1 MALSFEERANR
12 AWEELSIQDNFIF
25 LRVMQ
30 NKDLCKRL
38 IERILHI
45 KIRDLSYP
53 YTEKTIDLRLDS
65 KAVRLDVYV
74 EDEAGTVYN
83 IEMQTA
89 KGADGA
95 LAKRTRYYQA
105 MSDMDLIGKGVYYD
119 QLRQTYII
127 FVCTFDLFGLE
138 QRIYT
143 FRNTCVELPELEL
156 GDGATKIFL
165 NAKGL
170 KGAVD
175 ADLDG
180 FLRYVN
186 GKAVQGQFAEALA
199 KEVERVKIQ
208 KEARREYM
216 TLYMQYQQYHR
227 DGLEAGRR
235 EGMREGRREGL
246 REGRREGVLDMARSL
261 LALNVPIDVIEQSS
275 GMTRAEI
282 LALQETASEQG
293 ERIV

>member
-1 MALSFEERANR
+1 M
-12 AWEELSIQDNFIF
+12 
-25 LRVMQ
+25 
-30 NKDLCKRL
+30 
-38 IERILHI
+38 
-45 KIRDLSYP
+45 
-53 YTEKTIDLRLDS
+53 
-65 KAVRLDVYV
+65 
-74 EDEAGTVYN
+74 
-83 IEMQTA
+83 
-89 KGADGA
+89 
-95 LAKRTRYYQA
+95 
-105 MSDMDLIGKGVYYD
+105 
-119 QLRQTYII
+119 
-127 FVCTFDLFGLE
+127 
-138 QRIYT
+138 
-143 FRNTCVELPELEL
+143 EL

-235 EGMREGRREGL
+235 EGRREGL

-275 GMTRAEI
+275 VMTRAEI
-282 LALQETASEQG
+282 LALQETAPEQG
-293 ERIV
+293 ETHRVI

>member
-1 MALSFEERANR
+1 M
-12 AWEELSIQDNFIF
+12 
-25 LRVMQ
+25 
-30 NKDLCKRL
+30 
-38 IERILHI
+38 
-45 KIRDLSYP
+45 
-53 YTEKTIDLRLDS
+53 
-65 KAVRLDVYV
+65 
-74 EDEAGTVYN
+74 
-83 IEMQTA
+83 
-89 KGADGA
+89 
-95 LAKRTRYYQA
+95 
-105 MSDMDLIGKGVYYD
+105 
-119 QLRQTYII
+119 
-127 FVCTFDLFGLE
+127 
-138 QRIYT
+138 
-143 FRNTCVELPELEL
+143 EL

-175 ADLDG
+175 ADLEG

-186 GKAVQGQFAEALA
+186 GKVVQGQFAEALA

-235 EGMREGRREGL
+235 EGLQEGL

-261 LALNVPIDVIEQSS
+261 LALNVPIDVIAQSS

-282 LALQETASEQG
+282 LALQETAPEQG
-293 ERIV
+293 ETHRVI

>member
-1 MALSFEERANR
+1 M
-12 AWEELSIQDNFIF
+12 
-25 LRVMQ
+25 
-30 NKDLCKRL
+30 
-38 IERILHI
+38 
-45 KIRDLSYP
+45 
-53 YTEKTIDLRLDS
+53 
-65 KAVRLDVYV
+65 
-74 EDEAGTVYN
+74 
-83 IEMQTA
+83 
-89 KGADGA
+89 
-95 LAKRTRYYQA
+95 
-105 MSDMDLIGKGVYYD
+105 
-119 QLRQTYII
+119 
-127 FVCTFDLFGLE
+127 
-138 QRIYT
+138 
-143 FRNTCVELPELEL
+143 EL

-170 KGAVD
+170 KGVVD
-175 ADLDG
+175 ADLEG

-186 GKAVQGQFAEALA
+186 GKVVQGQFAEALA

-235 EGMREGRREGL
+235 EGLREGL

-282 LALQETASEQG
+282 LALQETAPEQG
-293 ERIV
+293 ETHRVI

>member
-1 MALSFEERANR
+1 M
-12 AWEELSIQDNFIF
+12 
-25 LRVMQ
+25 
-30 NKDLCKRL
+30 
-38 IERILHI
+38 
-45 KIRDLSYP
+45 
-53 YTEKTIDLRLDS
+53 
-65 KAVRLDVYV
+65 
-74 EDEAGTVYN
+74 
-83 IEMQTA
+83 
-89 KGADGA
+89 
-95 LAKRTRYYQA
+95 
-105 MSDMDLIGKGVYYD
+105 
-119 QLRQTYII
+119 
-127 FVCTFDLFGLE
+127 
-138 QRIYT
+138 
-143 FRNTCVELPELEL
+143 EL

-175 ADLDG
+175 ADLEG

-186 GKAVQGQFAEALA
+186 GKVVQGQFAEALA

-235 EGMREGRREGL
+235 EGLREGLREGR

-261 LALNVPIDVIEQSS
+261 LALNVPIDVIAQSS

-282 LALQETASEQG
+282 LALQETAPEQG
-293 ERIV
+293 ETHRVI

>member
-1 MALSFEERANR
+1 M
-12 AWEELSIQDNFIF
+12 
-25 LRVMQ
+25 
-30 NKDLCKRL
+30 
-38 IERILHI
+38 
-45 KIRDLSYP
+45 
-53 YTEKTIDLRLDS
+53 
-65 KAVRLDVYV
+65 
-74 EDEAGTVYN
+74 
-83 IEMQTA
+83 
-89 KGADGA
+89 
-95 LAKRTRYYQA
+95 
-105 MSDMDLIGKGVYYD
+105 
-119 QLRQTYII
+119 
-127 FVCTFDLFGLE
+127 
-138 QRIYT
+138 
-143 FRNTCVELPELEL
+143 EL

-175 ADLDG
+175 ADLEG

-186 GKAVQGQFAEALA
+186 GKVVQGQFAEALA

-235 EGMREGRREGL
+235 EGLREGR

-261 LALNVPIDVIEQSS
+261 LALNVPIDVIAQSS

-282 LALQETASEQG
+282 LALQETAPEQG
-293 ERIV
+293 ETHRVI

>member
-1 MALSFEERANR
+1 MR
-12 AWEELSIQDNFIF
+12 
-25 LRVMQ
+25 
-30 NKDLCKRL
+30 
-38 IERILHI
+38 
-45 KIRDLSYP
+45 
-53 YTEKTIDLRLDS
+53 
-65 KAVRLDVYV
+65 
-74 EDEAGTVYN
+74 GTVFLVSGEKKRYN
-83 IEMQTA
+83 
-89 KGADGA
+89 
-95 LAKRTRYYQA
+95 
-105 MSDMDLIGKGVYYD
+105 
-119 QLRQTYII
+119 
-127 FVCTFDLFGLE
+127 
-138 QRIYT
+138 T
-143 FRNTCVELPELEL
+143 FRNTCVELPTLEL

-175 ADLDG
+175 ADLEG

-186 GKAVQGQFAEALA
+186 GKVVQGQFAEALA

-235 EGMREGRREGL
+235 EGLREGR

-261 LALNVPIDVIEQSS
+261 LALNVPIDVIAQSS

-282 LALQETASEQG
+282 LALQETAPEQG
-293 ERIV
+293 ETHRVI

>member
-1 MALSFEERANR
+1 MR
-12 AWEELSIQDNFIF
+12 
-25 LRVMQ
+25 
-30 NKDLCKRL
+30 
-38 IERILHI
+38 
-45 KIRDLSYP
+45 
-53 YTEKTIDLRLDS
+53 
-65 KAVRLDVYV
+65 
-74 EDEAGTVYN
+74 GTVFLVSGEKKRYN
-83 IEMQTA
+83 
-89 KGADGA
+89 
-95 LAKRTRYYQA
+95 
-105 MSDMDLIGKGVYYD
+105 
-119 QLRQTYII
+119 
-127 FVCTFDLFGLE
+127 
-138 QRIYT
+138 T
-143 FRNTCVELPELEL
+143 FRNTCVELPALEL

-175 ADLDG
+175 ADLEG

-186 GKAVQGQFAEALA
+186 GKVVQGQFAEALA

-235 EGMREGRREGL
+235 EGLREGR
-246 REGRREGVLDMARSL
+246 REGRREGVLDMTRSL

-282 LALQETASEQG
+282 LALQETAPEQG
-293 ERIV
+293 ETHRVI

>member
-1 MALSFEERANR
+1 M
-12 AWEELSIQDNFIF
+12 
-25 LRVMQ
+25 
-30 NKDLCKRL
+30 
-38 IERILHI
+38 
-45 KIRDLSYP
+45 
-53 YTEKTIDLRLDS
+53 
-65 KAVRLDVYV
+65 
-74 EDEAGTVYN
+74 
-83 IEMQTA
+83 
-89 KGADGA
+89 
-95 LAKRTRYYQA
+95 
-105 MSDMDLIGKGVYYD
+105 
-119 QLRQTYII
+119 
-127 FVCTFDLFGLE
+127 
-138 QRIYT
+138 
-143 FRNTCVELPELEL
+143 EL

-235 EGMREGRREGL
+235 EGRREGL

-282 LALQETASEQG
+282 LALQETAPEQG
-293 ERIV
+293 ETHRVI

>member
-1 MALSFEERANR
+1 M
-12 AWEELSIQDNFIF
+12 
-25 LRVMQ
+25 
-30 NKDLCKRL
+30 
-38 IERILHI
+38 
-45 KIRDLSYP
+45 
-53 YTEKTIDLRLDS
+53 
-65 KAVRLDVYV
+65 
-74 EDEAGTVYN
+74 
-83 IEMQTA
+83 
-89 KGADGA
+89 
-95 LAKRTRYYQA
+95 
-105 MSDMDLIGKGVYYD
+105 
-119 QLRQTYII
+119 
-127 FVCTFDLFGLE
+127 
-138 QRIYT
+138 
-143 FRNTCVELPELEL
+143 EL

-175 ADLDG
+175 ADLEG

-186 GKAVQGQFAEALA
+186 GKVVQGQFAEALA

-235 EGMREGRREGL
+235 EGLREGR
-246 REGRREGVLDMARSL
+246 REGRREGVLDMTRSL

-282 LALQETASEQG
+282 LALQETAPEQG
-293 ERIV
+293 ETHRVI

>member
-1 MALSFEERANR
+1 MEDLPTQCGQKRCVKMAVLNLSV
-12 AWEELSIQDNFIF
+12 LP
-25 LRVMQ
+25 
-30 NKDLCKRL
+30 KDLCKRL

-53 YTEKTIDLRLDS
+53 HTEKTIDLRLDS

-105 MSDMDLIGKGVYYD
+105 MIDLDLIGKGVYYD

-143 FRNTCVELPELEL
+143 FRNTCVELPALEL

-175 ADLDG
+175 ADLEG

-186 GKAVQGQFAEALA
+186 GKVVQGQFAEALA

-235 EGMREGRREGL
+235 EGRREGL
-246 REGRREGVLDMARSL
+246 REGRREGRREGVLDMARSL

-282 LALQETASEQG
+282 LALQETAPEQG
-293 ERIV
+293 ETDRVI

>member
-1 MALSFEERANR
+1 MEDLPTQCGQKRCVKMAVLNLSV
-12 AWEELSIQDNFIF
+12 LP
-25 LRVMQ
+25 
-30 NKDLCKRL
+30 KDLCKRL

-53 YTEKTIDLRLDS
+53 HTEKTIDLRLDS

-105 MSDMDLIGKGVYYD
+105 MIDLDLIGKGVYYD

-143 FRNTCVELPELEL
+143 FRNTCVELPALEL

-175 ADLDG
+175 ADLEG

-186 GKAVQGQFAEALA
+186 GKVVQGQFAEALA

-227 DGLEAGRR
+227 DGLEA
-235 EGMREGRREGL
+235 GRREGL

-282 LALQETASEQG
+282 LALQETAPEQG
-293 ERIV
+293 ETDRVI

>member
-1 MALSFEERANR
+1 M
-12 AWEELSIQDNFIF
+12 
-25 LRVMQ
+25 
-30 NKDLCKRL
+30 
-38 IERILHI
+38 
-45 KIRDLSYP
+45 
-53 YTEKTIDLRLDS
+53 
-65 KAVRLDVYV
+65 
-74 EDEAGTVYN
+74 
-83 IEMQTA
+83 
-89 KGADGA
+89 
-95 LAKRTRYYQA
+95 
-105 MSDMDLIGKGVYYD
+105 
-119 QLRQTYII
+119 
-127 FVCTFDLFGLE
+127 
-138 QRIYT
+138 
-143 FRNTCVELPELEL
+143 
-156 GDGATKIFL
+156 
-165 NAKGL
+165 

-235 EGMREGRREGL
+235 EGRREGL

-282 LALQETASEQG
+282 LALQETACDQG

>member
-1 MALSFEERANR
+1 M
-12 AWEELSIQDNFIF
+12 
-25 LRVMQ
+25 
-30 NKDLCKRL
+30 
-38 IERILHI
+38 
-45 KIRDLSYP
+45 
-53 YTEKTIDLRLDS
+53 
-65 KAVRLDVYV
+65 
-74 EDEAGTVYN
+74 
-83 IEMQTA
+83 
-89 KGADGA
+89 
-95 LAKRTRYYQA
+95 
-105 MSDMDLIGKGVYYD
+105 
-119 QLRQTYII
+119 
-127 FVCTFDLFGLE
+127 
-138 QRIYT
+138 
-143 FRNTCVELPELEL
+143 EL

-175 ADLDG
+175 ADLEG

-186 GKAVQGQFAEALA
+186 GKVVQGQFAEALA

-235 EGMREGRREGL
+235 EGLREGR

-261 LALNVPIDVIEQSS
+261 LALNVPIDVIAQSS

-282 LALQETASEQG
+282 LALQETTPEQG
-293 ERIV
+293 ETHRVI

>member
-1 MALSFEERANR
+1 MR
-12 AWEELSIQDNFIF
+12 
-25 LRVMQ
+25 
-30 NKDLCKRL
+30 
-38 IERILHI
+38 
-45 KIRDLSYP
+45 
-53 YTEKTIDLRLDS
+53 
-65 KAVRLDVYV
+65 
-74 EDEAGTVYN
+74 GTVFLVSGEKKRYN
-83 IEMQTA
+83 
-89 KGADGA
+89 
-95 LAKRTRYYQA
+95 
-105 MSDMDLIGKGVYYD
+105 
-119 QLRQTYII
+119 
-127 FVCTFDLFGLE
+127 
-138 QRIYT
+138 T
-143 FRNTCVELPELEL
+143 FRNTCVELPTLEL

-186 GKAVQGQFAEALA
+186 GKAVQGQFAEALS

-235 EGMREGRREGL
+235 EGLREGR
-246 REGRREGVLDMARSL
+246 REGRREGVLDMTRSL

-282 LALQETASEQG
+282 LALQETAPEQG
-293 ERIV
+293 ETHRVI

>member
-1 MALSFEERANR
+1 MKD
-12 AWEELSIQDNFIF
+12 W
-25 LRVMQ
+25 
-30 NKDLCKRL
+30 KDLTISDDYMFKLIIKRKRICKQML
-38 IERILHI
+38 ERILHI
-45 KIRDLSYP
+45 EIEDLSYVG
-53 YTEKTIDLRLDS
+53 TEKVLIPVYGS
-65 KAVRLDVYV
+65 KGVRMDVYV
-74 EDEAGTVYN
+74 KDGKGTIYN
-83 IEMQTA
+83 IEMQVR
-89 KGADGA
+89 KPEGDG

-105 MSDMDLIGKGVYYD
+105 MIDMDLIGKGVYYD

-175 ADLDG
+175 ADLEG

-186 GKAVQGQFAEALA
+186 GKVAQGQFAEALA

-246 REGRREGVLDMARSL
+246 REGRREGLREGRREGVLDMARSL

>member
-1 MALSFEERANR
+1 M
-12 AWEELSIQDNFIF
+12 
-25 LRVMQ
+25 
-30 NKDLCKRL
+30 
-38 IERILHI
+38 
-45 KIRDLSYP
+45 
-53 YTEKTIDLRLDS
+53 
-65 KAVRLDVYV
+65 
-74 EDEAGTVYN
+74 
-83 IEMQTA
+83 
-89 KGADGA
+89 
-95 LAKRTRYYQA
+95 
-105 MSDMDLIGKGVYYD
+105 
-119 QLRQTYII
+119 
-127 FVCTFDLFGLE
+127 
-138 QRIYT
+138 
-143 FRNTCVELPELEL
+143 EL

-175 ADLDG
+175 TDLDG

-235 EGMREGRREGL
+235 EGRREGL

-282 LALQETASEQG
+282 LALQETAPDQG
-293 ERIV
+293 ETDRVI

>member
-1 MALSFEERANR
+1 M
-12 AWEELSIQDNFIF
+12 
-25 LRVMQ
+25 
-30 NKDLCKRL
+30 
-38 IERILHI
+38 
-45 KIRDLSYP
+45 
-53 YTEKTIDLRLDS
+53 
-65 KAVRLDVYV
+65 
-74 EDEAGTVYN
+74 
-83 IEMQTA
+83 
-89 KGADGA
+89 
-95 LAKRTRYYQA
+95 
-105 MSDMDLIGKGVYYD
+105 
-119 QLRQTYII
+119 
-127 FVCTFDLFGLE
+127 
-138 QRIYT
+138 
-143 FRNTCVELPELEL
+143 PELEL

-175 ADLDG
+175 ADLEG

-186 GKAVQGQFAEALA
+186 GKVVQGQFAEALA

-235 EGMREGRREGL
+235 EGLREGR

-261 LALNVPIDVIEQSS
+261 LALNVPIDVIAQSS

-282 LALQETASEQG
+282 LALQETTPEQG
-293 ERIV
+293 ETDRVI

>member
-1 MALSFEERANR
+1 
-12 AWEELSIQDNFIF
+12 
-25 LRVMQ
+25 
-30 NKDLCKRL
+30 
-38 IERILHI
+38 
-45 KIRDLSYP
+45 
-53 YTEKTIDLRLDS
+53 
-65 KAVRLDVYV
+65 
-74 EDEAGTVYN
+74 
-83 IEMQTA
+83 MQTA

-105 MSDMDLIGKGVYYD
+105 MIDMDLIGKGVYYD

-143 FRNTCVELPELEL
+143 FRNTCVELPALEL

-170 KGAVD
+170 KGTVD

-180 FLRYVN
+180 FLRYVD
-186 GKAVQGQFAEALA
+186 GRAAQGHFAEELA
-199 KEVERVKIQ
+199 KEVERVKVQ

-235 EGMREGRREGL
+235 EGLLEGRREGRREGM
-246 REGRREGVLDMARSL
+246 LDMARSL

-282 LALQETASEQG
+282 LALQETAPEQG
-293 ERIV
+293 ETDRVI

>member
-1 MALSFEERANR
+1 M
-12 AWEELSIQDNFIF
+12 
-25 LRVMQ
+25 
-30 NKDLCKRL
+30 
-38 IERILHI
+38 
-45 KIRDLSYP
+45 
-53 YTEKTIDLRLDS
+53 
-65 KAVRLDVYV
+65 YV

-105 MSDMDLIGKGVYYD
+105 MIDMDLIGKGVYYD

-175 ADLDG
+175 ADLEG

-186 GKAVQGQFAEALA
+186 GKVVQGQFAEALA

-227 DGLEAGRR
+227 DGLEA
-235 EGMREGRREGL
+235 GRREGL

-282 LALQETASEQG
+282 LALQETAPEQSETD
-293 ERIV
+293 RVI

>member
-1 MALSFEERANR
+1 MTLSFEERAQR
-12 AWEELSIQDNFIF
+12 AWEDLSISDNFIF

-53 YTEKTIDLRLDS
+53 HTEKTIDLRLDS

-105 MSDMDLIGKGVYYD
+105 MIDMDLIGKGVYYD

-180 FLRYVN
+180 FLCYVD
-186 GKAVQGQFAEALA
+186 GRAAQGHFAEELA
-199 KEVERVKIQ
+199 KEVERVKVQ

-227 DGLEAGRR
+227 DGLEEGR
-235 EGMREGRREGL
+235 REGRREGM
-246 REGRREGVLDMARSL
+246 LDMARSL

-282 LALQETASEQG
+282 LALQETAPEQG
-293 ERIV
+293 ETHRVI